1 MLPVTSHKEDIMS
14 KTKLL
19 LDLVTD
25 IRSVADDLEAIC
37 QCMADNDTESAT
49 VTAGSPAQTAEAH
62 ANPPAPDTAPHSP
75 SSGNGLAPNE
85 RIDPET
91 GEIITLDLPTLRAL
105 AASKAHTKEHKAQM
119 KALLQKHGASKLTEL
134 PLSAYFDFQ
143 KEVAAIV

>member
-1 MLPVTSHKEDIMS
+1 MS

-37 QCMADNDTESAT
+37 QCMADNDTEAAT
-49 VTAGSPAQTAEAH
+49 VAAGSPAQTGEAH
-62 ANPPAPDTAPHSP
+62 ANTPAPDTAPP
-75 SSGNGLAPNE
+75 SNRNGLAPNE

-105 AASKAHTKEHKAQM
+105 AASKAQSKEQKAQM
-119 KALLQKHGASKLTEL
+119 KALLQKHGVSKLTEL
-134 PLSAYFDFQ
+134 PLSDYFDFQ

>member
-1 MLPVTSHKEDIMS
+1 MS

-37 QCMADNDTESAT
+37 QCMADNDTEAAT
-49 VTAGSPAQTAEAH
+49 VTAGSPAKTGEAH
-62 ANPPAPDTAPHSP
+62 ANTPAPDTAPP
-75 SSGNGLAPNE
+75 SNGNGLAPNE

-91 GEIITLDLPTLRAL
+91 GEISTLDLPTLRAL
-105 AASKAHTKEHKAQM
+105 AASKAQTKEQKAQM
-119 KALLQKHGASKLTEL
+119 KALLQKHGVGKLTEL
-134 PLSAYFDFQ
+134 PLSDYFDFQ

>member
-25 IRSVADDLEAIC
+25 IRSVADDLEAIY
-37 QCMADNDTESAT
+37 QCMADNDTEAAT
-49 VTAGSPAQTAEAH
+49 VTTGSSAQTGEAH
-62 ANPPAPDTAPHSP
+62 ANTPAPDAAPP
-75 SSGNGLAPNE
+75 SNGNGLAPNE

-105 AASKAHTKEHKAQM
+105 AASKAQTKEQKAQM
-119 KALLQKHGASKLTEL
+119 KALLQKHGVSKLTEL
-134 PLSAYFDFQ
+134 PLSDYFDFQ

>member
-1 MLPVTSHKEDIMS
+1 MS

-37 QCMADNDTESAT
+37 QCMADNDTEAAT
-49 VTAGSPAQTAEAH
+49 VTASSSAQTGEAH
-62 ANPPAPDTAPHSP
+62 ANTPAPDTAPP
-75 SSGNGLAPNE
+75 STGNGLAPNE

-105 AASKAHTKEHKAQM
+105 AASKAQTKEQKAQM
-119 KALLQKHGASKLTEL
+119 KALLQKHGVSKLTEL
-134 PLSAYFDFQ
+134 PLSDYFDFQ
-143 KEVAAIV
+143 KEVAAIA

>member
-1 MLPVTSHKEDIMS
+1 MS

-25 IRSVADDLEAIC
+25 IRTVADDLAAIC
-37 QCMADNDTESAT
+37 QCMADNDTEAAT
-49 VTAGSPAQTAEAH
+49 VTAGSPAQTGEAH
-62 ANPPAPDTAPHSP
+62 ANTPAPDTAPP
-75 SSGNGLAPNE
+75 SNGNGLAPNE

-105 AASKAHTKEHKAQM
+105 AASKAQSKEQKAQM
-119 KALLQKHGASKLTEL
+119 KALLQKHGVSKLTEL
-134 PLSAYFDFQ
+134 PLSDYFDFQ